1 MYKVLVVDDEPKIA
15 ELLKVCLEMQGMKV
29 ECASNGQEAYELFSS
44 APSDIVLTDIMMP
57 VCDGYEFVEKLRSI
71 SNVPVMF
78 LTAKDDTLD
87 KVKGLNLGAD
97 DYLVKPF
104 DPLEAAA
111 RVAANL
117 RRCYGYDR
125 ENATKETTPV
135 AKLLTCG
142 SLTLDTHARSLTKGG
157 EPVELTA
164 LEYKMIEYLMI
175 NKGRVLTKNQI
186 YEAVWDNS
194 IIPDDNSIMVAI
206 SKLRSKISD
215 GTDDHIKTIRGLGYR
230 MED

>member
-1 MYKVLVVDDEPKIA
+1 MYKVLVVDDEPKIT

-29 ECASNGQEAYELFSS
+29 ECAGNGQEAFEKFSKEP
-44 APSDIVLTDIMMP
+44 ADIVLTDIMMP
-57 VCDGYEFVEKLRSI
+57 VCDGYEFVTRLRGI

-78 LTAKDDTLD
+78 LTAKGDTLD
-87 KVKGLNLGAD
+87 KVKGFSLGAD
-97 DYLVKPF
+97 DYIVKPF

-111 RVAANL
+111 RVSANL

-125 ENATKETTPV
+125 DVSTTD
-135 AKLLTCG
+135 AKPITCG
-142 SLTLDTHARSLTKGG
+142 ELILDTNAKTLTKAGRQ
-157 EPVELTA
+157 VDLTA
-164 LEYKMIEYLMI
+164 LEYKMVEYFMV

-186 YEAVWDNS
+186 YEAVWDSS

-206 SKLRSKISD
+206 SKLRAKISD
-215 GTDDHIKTIRGLGYR
+215 EGGDHIKTIRGLGYR

>member
-1 MYKVLVVDDEPKIA
+1 MYKVLVVDDEPKIT
-15 ELLKVCLEMQGMKV
+15 ELLRVCLEMQGMSV
-29 ECASNGQEAYELFSS
+29 VCAGNGKEAIEAFLREK
-44 APSDIVLTDIMMP
+44 ADIVLTDIMMP
-57 VCDGYEFVEKLRSI
+57 VCDGYEFVSKLREI

-78 LTAKDDTLD
+78 LTAKGDTLD
-87 KVKGLNLGAD
+87 KVKGLSIGAD
-97 DYLVKPF
+97 DYIVKPF

-111 RVAANL
+111 RVSANL

-125 ENATKETTPV
+125 GDNSKAENENKKIE
-135 AKLLTCG
+135 CG
-142 SLTLDTHARSLTKGG
+142 DLTLDINAKVLTKAGQ
-157 EPVELTA
+157 PVDLTA
-164 LEYKMIEYLMI
+164 LEYKMIEYFMI

-215 GTDDHIKTIRGLGYR
+215 DSGDHIKTIRGLGYR